1 MMPEITGGQAVHDAL
16 VKLGVKHVFGIP
28 SVHNLPTFDAI
39 HSGGIITP
47 IITRHE
53 QAAVHAADG
62 YARASGKLGVALCS
76 TGPGTTNTVT
86 GIYEAAFASS
96 RVLVLTGQTESTDYG
111 KGRAA
116 GHEAEN
122 QLPMLQTLART
133 VVSPKYTK
141 DLAPAVFHVAADIMN
156 GRPQPGAVEMP
167 IDIQYGTTSE
177 PVGEPIPM
185 SPVPPDA
192 EVLNR
197 AVSVISDASR
207 RVIIAGG
214 GVVNGGAS
222 AGVQELA
229 EKLNAPVF
237 MSGNG
242 RGAIPD
248 DHELAMG
255 TIVNRR
261 QTRNAIQ
268 DADVVIA
275 IGTRLRGSIAAWGT
289 LPGKLIHIDVDPL
302 VHGMVAVPDISL
314 IADAREAVRC
324 LLDAMNAESGDS
336 EFLSGVQQAYQEIK
350 QQTRERIG
358 KDMSA
363 LMDYLRASMDRHSVF
378 VRDMTM
384 PAYAW
389 GNDWFPILAPNTTMN
404 PNSGAI
410 GPGLPLGNGAAVA
423 SGRKT
428 VVIHGDGGVMV
439 HIGELSTA
447 AQHDIPIILIVF
459 TDGGYGVLRGIQA
472 VRFEDRNVGV
482 DLATPNF
489 AMVAKGMGVQGE
501 QVKGLDEFKDA
512 FKRAMAAPGPYVLD
526 VDLRTLEPM
535 QGFGRRIEFVQP
547 G

>member
-1 MMPEITGGQAVHDAL
+1 MAEITGGQAVHDAL
-16 VKLGVKHVFGIP
+16 VKLGVTHVFGIP

-39 HSGGIITP
+39 LNGGKITP

-96 RVLVLTGQTESTDYG
+96 PVLVLTGQNESTDYG

-116 GHEAEN
+116 GHEHEN
-122 QLPMLQTLART
+122 QLPMLQTVARA
-133 VVSPKYTK
+133 VGSPKYAK
-141 DLAPAVFHVAADIMN
+141 DLAPTVFRIAADIMN
-156 GRPQPGAVEMP
+156 GRPQPGAIEMP
-167 IDIQYGTTSE
+167 IDIQYGTTDV
-177 PVGEPIPM
+177 PVGEPIVVH
-185 SPVPPDA
+185 PVAP
-192 EVLNR
+192 NQ
-197 AVSVISDASR
+197 AVIDDTVALLGETRR

-214 GVVNGGAS
+214 GVISGGAS
-222 AGVQELA
+222 GAVQELA

-237 MSGNG
+237 VSGNG

-255 TIVNRR
+255 TIFNREPTR
-261 QTRNAIQ
+261 QVLQ
-268 DADVVIA
+268 DTDVVIA
-275 IGTRLRGSIAAWGT
+275 IGTRLRGTIATWGS
-289 LPGKLIHIDVDPL
+289 LPGKLVHIDVDPQ
-302 VHGMVAVPDISL
+302 VHGLVARADISV
-314 IADAREAVRC
+314 IADAKEATRA
-324 LLDAMNAESGDS
+324 LLDAMNAEPGDS
-336 EFLSGVQQAYQEIK
+336 DFLSSIQGVRKEQESN
-350 QQTRERIG
+350 TRERIG
-358 KDMSA
+358 SDMA
-363 LMDYLRASMDRHSVF
+363 GIMDHIRAGMDRDSVF

-389 GNDWFPILAPNTTMN
+389 GNEWFPILAPQTTMN

-423 SGRKT
+423 SGKKT

-447 AQHDIPIILIVF
+447 AQHQIPIVLIVF
-459 TDGGYGVLRGIQA
+459 TDGGYGVLRGIQGQM
-472 VRFEDRNVGV
+472 FEGRNIGV

-489 AMVAKGMGVQGE
+489 ATLAQGMGVSGE
-501 QVKGLDEFKDA
+501 QVKGFEA
-512 FKRAMAAPGPYVLD
+512 FKSAFDRAMSAPGPYVID

-535 QGFGRRIEFVQP
+535 QGFGKRIEFEQP
-547 G
+547 D

>member
-1 MMPEITGGQAVHDAL
+1 
-16 VKLGVKHVFGIP
+16 
-28 SVHNLPTFDAI
+28 
-39 HSGGIITP
+39 
-47 IITRHE
+47 
-53 QAAVHAADG
+53 
-62 YARASGKLGVALCS
+62 
-76 TGPGTTNTVT
+76 
-86 GIYEAAFASS
+86 
-96 RVLVLTGQTESTDYG
+96 
-111 KGRAA
+111 
-116 GHEAEN
+116 
-122 QLPMLQTLART
+122 
-133 VVSPKYTK
+133 
-141 DLAPAVFHVAADIMN
+141 
-156 GRPQPGAVEMP
+156 
-167 IDIQYGTTSE
+167 
-177 PVGEPIPM
+177 
-185 SPVPPDA
+185 
-192 EVLNR
+192 
-197 AVSVISDASR
+197 
-207 RVIIAGG
+207 
-214 GVVNGGAS
+214 
-222 AGVQELA
+222 
-229 EKLNAPVF
+229 
-237 MSGNG
+237 
-242 RGAIPD
+242 
-248 DHELAMG
+248 
-255 TIVNRR
+255 
-261 QTRNAIQ
+261 
-268 DADVVIA
+268 
-275 IGTRLRGSIAAWGT
+275 
-289 LPGKLIHIDVDPL
+289 
-302 VHGMVAVPDISL
+302 MVAVPDISL
-314 IADAREAVRC
+314 IADARAAVRC

-410 GPGLPLGNGAAVA
+410 GPGLPLANGAAVA

-447 AQHDIPIILIVF
+447 AQHDIPIVLIVF

-472 VRFEDRNVGV
+472 NRFEDRNVGV